1 MLGPFSLR
9 RRPLGFA
16 AKESALKKVLTAA
29 MLALALTACG
39 RSDQDI
45 GGVSPDE
52 AEALNEAAETLDAQ
66 APPPLNEVLDVEA
79 AAQANA
85 G

>member
-1 MLGPFSLR
+1 MRQVF
-9 RRPLGFA
+9 
-16 AKESALKKVLTAA
+16 TAA

-52 AEALNEAAETLDAQ
+52 AEALNEAARTLDEQ